1 MTVESA
7 NIIIPSL
14 KTPKCACFGSVSCL
28 NGKLSWVT
36 YSHCVYSVQV
46 LSSFSDRVAELDVQR
61 SGIEPLGDKMPL
73 PHSTGPSDDENTICS
88 IAEHAIRRLLNRI
101 HFSLYGPIPQTNLSR
116 PADPTNIWQGL
127 GLQKLQT
134 LSSELNRQLE
144 EWYNSIP
151 EPLRPSKGAT
161 ALPNDRLRVLRIR
174 YYAARHI
181 IHRPYVLQ
189 TISRHRESASPM
201 SPAGPSD
208 QYGDQYG
215 EPPPIIME
223 MCKICLDSCL
233 NYLYNAVDMI
243 DKRSP
248 YLWSFSQSCMACL
261 VLLWMADSC
270 VALRHLVPN
279 GMHQIQGMVLSKLRK
294 WATKGSSFDAEARII
309 ERLVFSDPMIT

>member
-1 MTVESA
+1 M
-7 NIIIPSL
+7 
-14 KTPKCACFGSVSCL
+14 G
-28 NGKLSWVT
+28 
-36 YSHCVYSVQV
+36 
-46 LSSFSDRVAELDVQR
+46 SFSDRVAELDVQR

-73 PHSTGPSDDENTICS
+73 PHSTGPCDDENTICS
-88 IAEHAIRRLLNRI
+88 IAEHAIRRLLNRV
-101 HFSLYGPIPQTNLSR
+101 HFSLYGPVLPTSMLR
-116 PADPTNIWQGL
+116 PEDPTKIWQGL

-144 EWYNSIP
+144 EWYKSIP
-151 EPLRPSKGAT
+151 ETLRPSKGMS

-189 TISRHRESASPM
+189 TVSRRRESASPM
-201 SPAGPSD
+201 ASSPTGPAD
-208 QYGDQYG
+208 RQYSG
-215 EPPPIIME
+215 EPTAAIME
-223 MCKICLDSCL
+223 MCEVCVDSCL
-233 NYLYNAVDMI
+233 NYLYNAVEMI
-243 DKRSP
+243 GKRSP

-279 GMHQIQGMVLSKLRK
+279 MHPIQSAVLARLRK

-309 ERLVFSDPMIT
+309 ERLVFSEPDPMRTS